1 MVLYYYHYT
10 RYSVCQISALQYTKL
25 MLKTRGFTIVELLIV
40 IVVIAILA
48 AITIV
53 AYNGI
58 QDQARL
64 ATVKSDLSN
73 AAKKMEVYR
82 IQNNDTYPTTL
93 TNAGI
98 TSSGDVDLQLSVD
111 NSTSPKSFCITA
123 VHTANVG
130 TAYHITQAGSVED
143 GQCSGH
149 TTNPGFV
156 NLVSNPG
163 FETGS
168 SSTAARRNLFTHGYA
183 YNQMTRTENVLY
195 EGKTWNRY
203 TINSGV
209 NSGHTRHYANASDL
223 VNGYTYTAQW
233 EVANDG
239 TSPINVGSDW
249 CDITGSSY
257 SIAPG
262 ETRIISV
269 TQSRSTYDTT
279 FRFADLNVSGSSS
292 ARSVLV
298 RNVMIEQSRSALTFF
313 DGSTTSDQDFSY
325 AWTGGSQASSS
336 VQSGTSPLHYGA
348 NRVANIQSTVWTGA
362 GSRSLRQVPVNSG
375 SNDNYTELTGGS
387 NMAIPVSSLQPSTE
401 YTLMATVHVEEA
413 LTGTLSG
420 NGSRS
425 LFVHLNGT
433 TLPLNGTRQAPNE
446 PGTYDLR
453 VTFTTPASFANYNT
467 IRLYHGGHAGSG
479 DLWWDKIGLVE
490 GNYTGPYFE

>member
-1 MVLYYYHYT
+1 
-10 RYSVCQISALQYTKL
+10 
-25 MLKTRGFTIVELLIV
+25 MLKSRGFTIVELLIV

-93 TNAGI
+93 AGAGV
-98 TSSGDVDLQLSVD
+98 TASGDVTLQLSVD
-111 NSTSPKSFCITA
+111 NSSSPKTFCITA
-123 VHTANVG
+123 VHSSSVG
-130 TAYHITQAGSVED
+130 TAYRITQAGTVEN

-149 TTNPGFV
+149 TTNPGFT
-156 NLVSNPG
+156 NLVNNPG
-163 FETGS
+163 FEASS
-168 SSTAARRNLFTHGYA
+168 SSTTARRNLFAYSYA
-183 YNQMTRTENVLY
+183 YNQMTRTENISY
-195 EGKTWNRY
+195 DGKTWDRY
-203 TINSGV
+203 SLNSGV
-209 NSGHTRHYANASDL
+209 NAGHTRHYANLADL
-223 VNGYTYTAQW
+223 TNGYTYTTQW

-239 TSPINVGSDW
+239 TSPISVSSDW
-249 CDITGSSY
+249 CDISGGSAT
-257 SIAPG
+257 IAPG
-262 ETRIISV
+262 ETRVITV
-269 TQSRSTYDTT
+269 TQSRGTYDAT
-279 FRFADLNVSGSSS
+279 FRFADLTVSGSSS

-298 RNVMIEQSRSALTFF
+298 RNVMIEQSRNALAFF
-313 DGSTTSDQDFSY
+313 NGSTASDQDFSY
-325 AWTGGSQASSS
+325 GWTGAPNASPS
-336 VQSGTSPLHYGA
+336 VQSGTSPLNYGS
-348 NRVANIQSTVWTGA
+348 NRVANIQSSAWVGA
-362 GSRSLRQVPVNSG
+362 GSRSLRQIPLNSA

-387 NMAIPVSSLQPSTE
+387 NMAIPTSTLQPSTE
-401 YTLMATVHVEEA
+401 YTLMATVHIEEP

-420 NGSRS
+420 NGTRS

-433 TLPLNGTRQAPNE
+433 TLSLNGTRQAPNE